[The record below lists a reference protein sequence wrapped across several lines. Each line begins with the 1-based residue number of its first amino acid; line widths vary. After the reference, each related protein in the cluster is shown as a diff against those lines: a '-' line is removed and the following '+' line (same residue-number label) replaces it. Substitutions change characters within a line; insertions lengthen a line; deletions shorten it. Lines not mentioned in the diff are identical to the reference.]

1 MSVKDIDD
9 LKQKV
14 FYIDRAV
21 NPYFNIQ
28 IMKLYQMNSQLSTKV
43 QELEKR
49 ISELGGES
57 VSQNN
62 TQEEVSEKVPE
73 KATKKKNT
81 KKTEVTND
89 IRTITLE

>member
-57 VSQNN
+57 VSQKN
-62 TQEEVSEKVPE
+62 TQEEVSEKV
-73 KATKKKNT
+73 TKKKNT

>member
-1 MSVKDIDD
+1 MSVKAIDD

-28 IMKLYQMNSQLSTKV
+28 IMKLYQMNSQLSNRL
-43 QELEKR
+43 QQLETR
-49 ISELGGES
+49 LSELSGES

-62 TQEEVSEKVPE
+62 TQEDVSEK
-73 KATKKKNT
+73 TSKKKNT
-81 KKTEVTND
+81 KKSEVPND